1 MSHTGGHNIRSSIDC
16 DVSQYC
22 LTDKPEVL
30 NFEPVKA
37 ALRKYPVTEFQPVY
51 YAAESFE
58 DAKEKMR

>member
-1 MSHTGGHNIRSSIDC
+1 MIA
-16 DVSQYC
+16 QYC

-30 NFEPVKA
+30 NFEPVKT
-37 ALRKYPVTEFQPVY
+37 ALQKYPITEFQPVY